1 MQCKSVASNVIYPVL
16 VFINNEIKAPGM
28 LDFVRQTFTNA
39 LAMSQAAY
47 DATVQTPLNQGVQ
60 AALASLVNPSTPVQ
74 STPAQ
79 FAARK
84 FHFKIA
90 WIFCIRVADQILAQ
104 RYLARRV

>member
-1 MQCKSVASNVIYPVL
+1 
-16 VFINNEIKAPGM
+16 M

-84 FHFKIA
+84 FRFKFR
-90 WIFCIRVADQILAQ
+90 WIFSFMRIAD
-104 RYLARRV
+104 